1 MKLEYALLN
10 IDEKEYWFNYDIDYT
25 KVDLT
30 NLKYKFTTNIQINKE
45 KEEIV
50 ISITV
55 YISSSN
61 DDVDYMKNGA
71 RTVFGVKPF
80 NDIVQTVDNDKFN
93 INVPNLIET
102 FVSATLG
109 AIRGLMVKNLKG
121 TPLNSLI
128 LPLIPMEEI
137 KKMVKITNK

>member
-10 IDEKEYWFNYDIDYT
+10 IDEKEYWFNYDINYT

-30 NLKYKFTTNIQINKE
+30 NLKYKFATNIQINQE

-50 ISITV
+50 LSITV
-55 YISSSN
+55 YISSPN
-61 DDVDYMKNGA
+61 DDVDYMRNGA
-71 RTVFGVKPF
+71 RAVFRVKPF
-80 NDIVQTVDNDKFN
+80 NEIVQTVDNDKFN
-93 INVPNLIET
+93 VNVPNLIET

>member
-71 RTVFGVKPF
+71 RAVFGVKPF

-93 INVPNLIET
+93 VNVPNLIET

-137 KKMVKITNK
+137 KKMVKNNK